1 LQKSRILH
9 SGDTYLVLPV
19 DKLQTYGRWLR
30 LMASIA
36 IRTVARNERKLANPV
51 AFILDEFGTIGAL
64 KAVSQA
70 YGLMAGLNMTLWVF
84 VQDFV
89 QLRRDYPDDWETFI
103 GNSQAVTCFGVMD
116 QFTARYIS
124 DMVGTATL
132 ERISVAT
139 AEKREGGILRSGDP
153 NYTAMAD
160 QMIPVPLMRP
170 EDIRTMDERNGLI
183 LHRGNISPQC
193 YILRVVSSHP
203 TRRREP
209 DRTAPAADGSNNR
222 RAGPR
227 FCRPAGQ

>member
-160 QMIPVPLMRP
+160 QMIPVPLMAARGYTDHGRAERP
-170 EDIRTMDERNGLI
+170 HPASREHLAAMLYPSCRIQPSYAPPRTRP
-183 LHRGNISPQC
+183 HSA
-193 YILRVVSSHP
+193 SSG
-203 TRRREP
+203 RLE
-209 DRTAPAADGSNNR
+209 
-222 RAGPR
+222 
-227 FCRPAGQ
+227 